1 MDPNKEAVLLHA
13 DKQGGRDRAGLTRE
27 VSVGEHSS
35 SISLEGRSYG
45 GHSLH
50 TMSTSAC
57 GPELCHCSNP

>member
-1 MDPNKEAVLLHA
+1 MDPNKKAVLLHA

-27 VSVGEHSS
+27 VSVGEQSS
-35 SISLEGRSYG
+35 SFSLEVRSYG
-45 GHSLH
+45 GHNLH